1 MEGSNARSFVVKNVF
16 VPRAL
21 LQEEWQERGNTEC
34 VRRDVHFEEGGAI
47 VAVDEPSDLSATTGD
62 SALTVI
68 DGTNKLLLPGFL
80 NGHTHSGEMYNRGS
94 IPPLP
99 LELWLG
105 YLYDYGP
112 QDPNHYYLAALL
124 TAVEGL
130 MTGVTCVLDMPS
142 VLGVPGKE
150 FECLEA
156 ICRAYRDVGV
166 RAFVCP
172 LLGDLPFDATVA
184 HGCGHG
190 CSPYAG
196 TDKHDPHKTD
206 FIMAFMEQAVEK
218 LHRPEE
224 GIEIGVGPS
233 GVQTCSDELYTRCR
247 ELSEKHGLV
256 RHTHLLET
264 VNQKKV
270 RPLFYGDNEHN
281 DDDDDDDDDDAG
293 CDDGDTDACLDG
305 VQLAYEKYG
314 CSAVDHLKKLG
325 FFNEKTTC
333 AHSIWLD
340 DNDIEQLQTTGA
352 TPVHNPLSN
361 LRLGSGIAPVLKY
374 LDARINVCFGCDGA
388 ASNDSQDMLEAIKMG
403 SILHNIT
410 DFDYN
415 RWITPDQAFRMA
427 AMGGARAVGLQD
439 QTGLVQVGRSADLVL
454 YDLASSLSILP
465 RTDILGL
472 LLLGRPNNLVTDV
485 WVRGRRV
492 FKEGK
497 VAGVDE
503 EKLKRDLFAT
513 SEWTTMPRA
522 SATRSSVEQRYRQV
536 IVDKQPPSSSNHST
550 P

>member
-1 MEGSNARSFVVKNVF
+1 MEVPGSTAARFVVQNVF

-34 VRRDVHFEEGGAI
+34 VRRDVHFDGDAGLI
-47 VAVDEPSDLSATTGD
+47 VAVHEPNDAGPAD
-62 SALTVI
+62 PAITVI

-80 NGHTHSGEMYNRGS
+80 NGHTHSGEMYNRGA

-105 YLYDYGP
+105 YLWDHSP
-112 QDPNHYYLAALL
+112 QDPALYYLSALL
-124 TAVEGL
+124 NVAVEGL
-130 MTGVTCVLDMPS
+130 KTGVTCVLDMPS
-142 VLGVPGKE
+142 VMGSPGQE

-156 ICRAYRDVGV
+156 VCRAYREVGI

-172 LLGDLPFDATVA
+172 LVGDLPFDAAVA
-184 HGCGHG
+184 YGCGHG
-190 CSPYAG
+190 RSPYAG
-196 TDKHDPHKTD
+196 TDKHDPRKTD
-206 FIMAFMEQAVEK
+206 WIMAFMQNAVEK

-224 GIEIGVGPS
+224 GIEIGVGPT
-233 GVQTCSDELYTRCR
+233 GMQMCSDELFTRCR

-264 VNQKKV
+264 VNQKK
-270 RPLFYGDNEHN
+270 
-281 DDDDDDDDDDAG
+281 
-293 CDDGDTDACLDG
+293 
-305 VQLAYEKYG
+305 LAVEKYG
-314 CSAVDHLKKLG
+314 CSAVEHLAKLG

-333 AHSIWLD
+333 AHSVWLD
-340 DNDIEQLQTTGA
+340 SNDIEVLKTTGA

-374 LDARINVCFGCDGA
+374 LDAKINVCFGCDGA
-388 ASNDSQDMLEAIKMG
+388 SSNDSQDMLEAIKMG
-403 SILHNIT
+403 AILHNIT
-410 DFDYN
+410 DFDYT
-415 RWITPDQAFRMA
+415 RWITPDQVFPLSPIEGDVVQELKECGGPAVGTFQAFRMA

-439 QTGLVQVGRSADLVL
+439 KTGLVEVGRSADLVL
-454 YDLASSLSILP
+454 FDLANSLSILP

-492 FKEGK
+492 VSNGK

-503 EKLKRDLFAT
+503 EKLKRDLFA
-513 SEWTTMPRA
+513 SSDWNTMPRT
-522 SATRSSVEQRYRQV
+522 SATRTSVEQRYRQV
-536 IVDKQPPSSSNHST
+536 MVDTKDSDAKQ
-550 P
+550 